1 MGCSDVSVHL
11 HVSLRWLVCH
21 HENFLFLISHLG
33 LAIPPSRRR
42 LAALLDLAKD
52 TVDQK

>member
-1 MGCSDVSVHL
+1 MGGSDVLVNL
-11 HVSLRWLVCH
+11 HASPRWLVCH
-21 HENFLFLISHLG
+21 HKNFLFLISHLG

-52 TVDQK
+52 IVD